1 MQHDDEE
8 GMIAHEDFLG
18 ERRSGFCQR

>member
-8 GMIAHEDFLG
+8 GMIAYEDFLG